1 MSSLNEK
8 FSELR
13 VRLKQGRDLTSASFE
28 PIYYL
33 VFHPS
38 RILDVK
44 RELPAWRAAL
54 TNDGWD
60 VHRFSVAEAI
70 ADIFQA
76 ARLRQL
82 WLNQDKKDPL
92 AWQKT
97 NQSFANYLEKNKPLQ
112 ERLKATLETL
122 AGRPNAILLVTDIEA
137 LHPYMRIGVLE
148 NDVFGQFKTPS
159 VIFYPGTRTGKTRL
173 KFLGF
178 YPEDGNYRSVHIG

>member
-1 MSSLNEK
+1 MSSLNER
-8 FSELR
+8 FNELR

-33 VFHPS
+33 VFDPCH
-38 RILDVK
+38 ILDVK
-44 RELPAWRAAL
+44 REQPAWRAAL

-60 VHRFSVAEAI
+60 VHYFSIAEAI
-70 ADIFQA
+70 ADIFQS
-76 ARLRQL
+76 ARLRQI
-82 WLNQDKKDPL
+82 WLTQDKKDPL

-97 NQSFANYLEKNKPLQ
+97 NQSFANYLAKSRPLQ
-112 ERLKATLETL
+112 ERLKDKLATLVE
-122 AGRPNAILLVTDIEA
+122 RPQAILLVTDIEA
-137 LHPYMRIGVLE
+137 LHPYMRVGVLE
-148 NDVFGQFKTPS
+148 NEVFGKFRTPS

>member
-1 MSSLNEK
+1 MSSLNED

-28 PIYYL
+28 PIFYL
-33 VFHPS
+33 VFKPS
-38 RILDVK
+38 QILDVK

-54 TNDGWD
+54 SNDGWD
-60 VHRFSVAEAI
+60 VYRFSIAEAI
-70 ADIFQA
+70 ADIFQSA
-76 ARLRQL
+76 KLRKI
-82 WLNQDKKDPL
+82 WLKQDEVNPL
-92 AWQKT
+92 AWDKA
-97 NQSFANYLEKNKPLQ
+97 NQAFANYLEKQKPLQ
-112 ERLKATLETL
+112 EQLTAELETL
-122 AGRPNAILLVTDIEA
+122 AENPRALLLVTDIEA

-148 NDVFGQFKTPS
+148 NEVFGKYKTPS

>member
-33 VFHPS
+33 VFDPS
-38 RILDVK
+38 DILDVK
-44 RELPAWRAAL
+44 RELLAWHAAL
-54 TNDGWD
+54 TNDGWNIH
-60 VHRFSVAEAI
+60 VFSVAEAI
-70 ADIFQA
+70 EEIFQS
-76 ARLRQL
+76 ARLRKI
-82 WLNQDKKDPL
+82 WLTQDMKAPL

-112 ERLKATLETL
+112 EQLKAKLETL
-122 AGRPNAILLVTDIEA
+122 AEQAHSLLLVTDIEA

-148 NDVFGQFKTPS
+148 NEVFGKYKTPS
-159 VIFYPGTRTGKTRL
+159 VIFYPGKRTGKTRL

>member
-1 MSSLNEK
+1 MSSLNDK

-13 VRLKQGRDLTSASFE
+13 VRIKQGRDMTSASFE

-33 VFHPS
+33 VFDPGH
-38 RILDVK
+38 ILDVK

-54 TNDGWD
+54 TNDGWE
-60 VHRFSVAEAI
+60 VHRFSIAEAI
-70 ADIFQA
+70 DDIFQS
-76 ARLRQL
+76 ARLRKI
-82 WLNQDKKDPL
+82 WLKQDEKNPL
-92 AWQKT
+92 SWEKT

-112 ERLKATLETL
+112 ERLKAKLATL
-122 AGRPNAILLVTDIEA
+122 AEQPRALLLVTDIEA

-148 NDVFGQFKTPS
+148 NDVFGKFKTPS

>member
-13 VRLKQGRDLTSASFE
+13 VRLKQGRDVTSASFE

-33 VFHPS
+33 VFDPRH
-38 RILDVK
+38 ILDVK

-54 TNDGWD
+54 SNDGWD

-70 ADIFQA
+70 AGIFQSA
-76 ARLRQL
+76 KLRKI
-82 WLNQDKKDPL
+82 WLKQDEKDPL

-112 ERLKATLETL
+112 ERLKARLEAL
-122 AGRPNAILLVTDIEA
+122 AERPHAVLLVTDIEA

-148 NDVFGQFKTPS
+148 NEVFGKFKTPS

>member
-1 MSSLNEK
+1 MLSLNEK

-13 VRLKQGRDLTSASFE
+13 VRLKQGRDVTSASFE

-33 VFHPS
+33 VFDPGK
-38 RILDVK
+38 ILAVK
-44 RELPAWRAAL
+44 RELPAWRATL
-54 TNDGWD
+54 INDGWE
-60 VHRFSVAEAI
+60 VHQFSIAEAI
-70 ADIFQA
+70 ADIFES
-76 ARLRQL
+76 ARLRNI

-97 NQSFANYLEKNKPLQ
+97 NQSLANYLEKNKPLQ
-112 ERLKATLETL
+112 ERLMAKLETL
-122 AGRPNAILLVTDIEA
+122 AGRPHVILLVTDIEA

-148 NDVFGQFKTPS
+148 NEVFGKFRTPS

>member
-33 VFHPS
+33 VFDPS
-38 RILDVK
+38 DMLDVK

-54 TNDGWD
+54 TNDGWNI
-60 VHRFSVAEAI
+60 HIFSVAEAI
-70 ADIFQA
+70 EEIFQS
-76 ARLRQL
+76 ARLRKI
-82 WLNQDKKDPL
+82 WLTQDKKAPL

-112 ERLKATLETL
+112 EQLKAKLETL
-122 AGRPNAILLVTDIEA
+122 AGQAHSLLLVTDIEA

-148 NDVFGQFKTPS
+148 NEVFGKFKTPS
-159 VIFYPGTRTGKTRL
+159 VIFYPGKRTGKTRL